1 MCWMEA
7 GAPLPMLKG
16 GGTHGDL
23 GGSGFGHQSQV
34 PPSLIR
40 PPAGLGRCFQG
51 GIAVK
56 SQGVTQQ
63 RDISRRSISS
73 TMNQSHK
80 QPTKQPPSRASP
92 AWAGAAPGMVPPS
105 VSRRWGGCRGHGEH
119 HPQLIGASG
128 VRAPPRRQCLS
139 KMLQPEGFA
148 GENADEG
155 GNNIWQTIPPL
166 LLFYFCLMVGV

>member
-1 MCWMEA
+1 MSVPALVQEARRLCWMEA

-63 RDISRRSISS
+63 QDISRRSISS
-73 TMNQSHK
+73 TMNQSYK

-119 HPQLIGASG
+119 PPQFIGGLCGEGTPQEAMPEQN
-128 VRAPPRRQCLS
+128 AAARR
-139 KMLQPEGFA
+139 
-148 GENADEG
+148 
-155 GNNIWQTIPPL
+155 
-166 LLFYFCLMVGV
+166 FCRRKCR